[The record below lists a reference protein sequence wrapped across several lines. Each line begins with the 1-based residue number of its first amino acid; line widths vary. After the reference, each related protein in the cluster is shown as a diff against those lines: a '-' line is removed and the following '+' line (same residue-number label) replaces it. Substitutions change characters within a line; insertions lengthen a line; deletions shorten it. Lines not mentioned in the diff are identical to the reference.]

1 MILTIGMEHAMESI
15 NGTARMN
22 SIIVLDFAD
31 SASYCSQKDIGV
43 KQLIKEKGG
52 GERGTIAKHNLCSG
66 KTERNAEIHLVQ
78 GEEIN
83 AFHSSFCLESEYLL
97 ALASLVITI
106 TGNILKI

>member
-52 GERGTIAKHNLCSG
+52 GERGSVENHG
-66 KTERNAEIHLVQ
+66 TE
-78 GEEIN
+78 
-83 AFHSSFCLESEYLL
+83 
-97 ALASLVITI
+97 
-106 TGNILKI
+106 NIEA

>member
-1 MILTIGMEHAMESI
+1 MIFTIGMEHAMESI

-52 GERGTIAKHNLCSG
+52 GGKRDLTSFHYCGNEAWENYLC
-66 KTERNAEIHLVQ
+66 LP
-78 GEEIN
+78 
-83 AFHSSFCLESEYLL
+83 
-97 ALASLVITI
+97 
-106 TGNILKI
+106 